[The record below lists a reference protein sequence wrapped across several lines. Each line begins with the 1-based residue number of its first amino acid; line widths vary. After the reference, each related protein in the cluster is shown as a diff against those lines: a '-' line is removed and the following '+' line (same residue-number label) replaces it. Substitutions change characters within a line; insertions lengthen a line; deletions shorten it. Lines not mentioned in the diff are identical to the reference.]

1 MRDCYQIASSSQ
13 RVLLCKVNSSFLL
26 LHQSSG
32 NKMEVTR
39 RLTFTSLQQL
49 GLDFLFSEFLS
60 SLGSSSTSPCFLG
73 QSVPK
78 NISTLNFKF
87 SSLFDGQ
94 NKNFRKSRKDIIC
107 VFSHLTSRPITV
119 VQSLELPPTA
129 SSSSFKKLRR
139 NKLIFWDSFKN
150 GLRPMLPI
158 VIRYRHHNWF
168 KKSYIGPLLHYY
180 TVQCCLP
187 RFGFAGRESILLCC
201 ELWDIL
207 VSTILG
213 GIFKNIYIHM
223 TEQSTNTLSQLP
235 CTAIIFSWWARYLE
249 RHGY

>member
-1 MRDCYQIASSSQ
+1 MGRIRILGKAGKISYALSHTSPLGLLQLSSPWN
-13 RVLLCKVNSSFLL
+13 CLL
-26 LHQSSG
+26 LPRLLPLRSS
-32 NKMEVTR
+32 EE
-39 RLTFTSLQQL
+39 TSLS
-49 GLDFLFSEFLS
+49 FVILS
-60 SLGSSSTSPCFLG
+60 
-73 QSVPK
+73 
-78 NISTLNFKF
+78 
-87 SSLFDGQ
+87 
-94 NKNFRKSRKDIIC
+94 
-107 VFSHLTSRPITV
+107 
-119 VQSLELPPTA
+119 
-129 SSSSFKKLRR
+129 
-139 NKLIFWDSFKN
+139 KN

-213 GIFKNIYIHM
+213 GIFKNIYVHM

-235 CTAIIFSWWARYLE
+235 CTALIFSWWARYLE